1 MPTRIFM
8 KNQKMLRLAIGRN
21 SLKIRKSAGYSQ
33 CEFAKAI
40 GVSKRT
46 YEGYERRET
55 TMPIEVAYEIY
66 KKFGGYVFALDEIE
80 ASMSRSRILRTNKT
94 NIQVRPTLLL
104 RFAQWRQDILE
115 SYLVYVRET
124 HSSFRQKW
132 AESRGSIFM
141 AAATCYLY
149 QFINLVLL
157 SGANLTIGRSEWILI
172 ISAAVLVLFIPMEF
186 VAHTRFWLWRH
197 RQRNG

>member
-55 TMPIEVAYEIY
+55 TMPMRLRMKYTKNLEDMFSHWMKLKLPCRGLGFYELIKQIFRLDQRY
-66 KKFGGYVFALDEIE
+66 SLDSPSGG
-80 ASMSRSRILRTNKT
+80 RT
-94 NIQVRPTLLL
+94 
-104 RFAQWRQDILE
+104 F
-115 SYLVYVRET
+115 
-124 HSSFRQKW
+124 
-132 AESRGSIFM
+132 
-141 AAATCYLY
+141 
-149 QFINLVLL
+149 
-157 SGANLTIGRSEWILI
+157 
-172 ISAAVLVLFIPMEF
+172 
-186 VAHTRFWLWRH
+186 
-197 RQRNG
+197 